1 MWWLLSH
8 LCTCLGRDKA
18 ANLLPEEESGG
29 GVDYGYA
36 VAKNERA
43 RMEDAIDI
51 REDVAGFRLFA
62 VYDGHAGSAAVMLA
76 KENLPRILGRYLQDA
91 ADVEGAIKAAFQVA
105 DEEVMQALLEN
116 KATADMADLQTSS
129 GTVACLGLLKNKE
142 MWIANLG
149 DCRAVVSNDGTAA
162 AISCDHAPEKNA
174 AEAERLKN
182 AGVSVEAGYV
192 DEHVAVSRA
201 LGNVRLHSGIKV
213 NGITNEPEVFRV
225 AIDDAVDF
233 IMIGSDGIWDA
244 LKEQFA
250 STHARKA
257 LRTTAKPED
266 AAVSILQNAGR
277 VSKADNAAVVVIV
290 FKFPEP
296 LPKRPA
302 VQRKSLTALQES
314 AA

>member
-76 KENLPRILGRYLQDA
+76 KENLPRILGRYLKDA
-91 ADVEGAIKAAFQVA
+91 ADVEGAIKAAFQAA

-129 GTVACLGLLKNKE
+129 GT
-142 MWIANLG
+142 
-149 DCRAVVSNDGTAA
+149 
-162 AISCDHAPEKNA
+162 
-174 AEAERLKN
+174 AERLKN

-201 LGNVRLHSGIKV
+201 LGNVRLHTGIKV
-213 NGITNEPEVFRV
+213 NGIMNEPEVFRV

-250 STHARKA
+250 LTHARKA